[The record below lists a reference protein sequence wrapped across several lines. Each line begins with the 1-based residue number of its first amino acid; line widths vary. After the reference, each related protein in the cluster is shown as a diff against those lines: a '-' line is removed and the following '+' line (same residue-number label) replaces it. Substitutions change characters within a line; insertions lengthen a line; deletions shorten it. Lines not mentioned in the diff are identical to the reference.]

1 MTIRKGEQWGE
12 PCSAPIGLPEFA
24 TERDLGFHVR
34 GNGIIPEAILKSG
47 TLIQAL
53 GIAAPTP
60 DRERIKVLIDLIK
73 VAYTDLDGRDHDDIA
88 VGSVLIGKRSWL
100 GDLCVVSNCGYL
112 GTRELLS
119 NAHPNDGVMDV
130 LTVSSLMPFMQR
142 LQAWR
147 RIPTSSHL
155 PHPDISTKQIE
166 RFWWPLEGNE
176 SPLKRTRLVID
187 GEALG
192 LVKSVR
198 MQVIPDAITL
208 YV

>member
-12 PCSAPIGLPEFA
+12 PCSAPMGLPEFA
-24 TERDLGFHVR
+24 TERDLGFHVH

-53 GIAAPTP
+53 GIEAPTP

-73 VAYTDLDGRDHDDIA
+73 VVYTDLDGRDRDDIA
-88 VGSVLIGKRSWL
+88 VGSVLIGRRSWL
-100 GDLCVVSNCGYL
+100 GDLCIVSNCGYL

-119 NAHPNDGVMDV
+119 KAHPNDGVMDV

>member
-12 PCSAPIGLPEFA
+12 PCSAPIGLLEFA
-24 TERDLGFHVR
+24 TERDLGEHVR
-34 GNGIIPEAILKSG
+34 GKGIIPEAVLKSG

-53 GIAAPTP
+53 GIAAPTT

-73 VAYTDLDGRDHDDIA
+73 VAYTDLDGRDRDDIA
-88 VGSVLIGKRSWL
+88 VGSVLIGRRSWL
-100 GDLCVVSNCGYL
+100 GDVYIVSNCGYL

-119 NAHPNDGVMDV
+119 KAHPNDGVMDV

-155 PHPDISTKQIE
+155 PHPDISTKQTE
-166 RFWWPLEGNE
+166 RFSWPIVGDEARSKG
-176 SPLKRTRLVID
+176 TRLVID
-187 GEALG
+187 GESLG

>member
-12 PCSAPIGLPEFA
+12 PCSAPIGLLEFA
-24 TERDLGFHVR
+24 TERDLGEHVR
-34 GNGIIPEAILKSG
+34 GKGIIPEAVLKSG
-47 TLIQAL
+47 TLNQAL
-53 GIAAPTP
+53 GIAAPTT

-73 VAYTDLDGRDHDDIA
+73 VAYTDLDGRDRDDIA
-88 VGSVLIGKRSWL
+88 VGSVLIGRRSWL
-100 GDLCVVSNCGYL
+100 GDVYIVSNCGYL

-119 NAHPNDGVMDV
+119 KAHPNDGVMDV

-155 PHPDISTKQIE
+155 PHPDISTKQTE
-166 RFWWPLEGNE
+166 RFSWPIVGDE
-176 SPLKRTRLVID
+176 SRSKGTRLVID
-187 GEALG
+187 GESLG

>member
-12 PCSAPIGLPEFA
+12 PCSAPIGLLEFA
-24 TERDLGFHVR
+24 TERDLGEHVR
-34 GNGIIPEAILKSG
+34 GKGIIPEAVLKSG
-47 TLIQAL
+47 TLNQAL
-53 GIAAPTP
+53 GIAAPTT

-73 VAYTDLDGRDHDDIA
+73 VAYTDLDGRDRDDIA
-88 VGSVLIGKRSWL
+88 VGSVLIGRRSWL
-100 GDLCVVSNCGYL
+100 GDVYIVSNCGYL

-119 NAHPNDGVMDV
+119 KAHPNDGVMDV

-147 RIPTSSHL
+147 RVPTSSHL
-155 PHPDISTKQIE
+155 PHPDISTKQTE
-166 RFWWPLEGNE
+166 RFSWPIVGDEARSKGA
-176 SPLKRTRLVID
+176 RLVID
-187 GEALG
+187 GESLG

>member
-24 TERDLGFHVR
+24 TERDLGCRVR
-34 GNGIIPEAILKSG
+34 SNGIIPEAILKSG

-53 GIAAPTP
+53 GTATP
-60 DRERIKVLIDLIK
+60 KTDRERIKVMIDLIK
-73 VAYTDLDGRDHDDIA
+73 VAYTNLDGSDRGDIA
-88 VGSVLIGKRSWL
+88 VGSVLIGRRSWL
-100 GDLCVVSNCGYL
+100 GPLCIVSNCGYL

-119 NAHPNDGVMDV
+119 KAHPNDGVMDV
-130 LTVSSLMPFMQR
+130 LTVSSSMPFMQR

-166 RFWWPLEGNE
+166 RFSWPVDGNE
-176 SPLKRTRLVID
+176 SSSKRTRLVID
-187 GEALG
+187 GESLG

>member
-1 MTIRKGEQWGE
+1 MTIRRGEQWGE
-12 PCSAPIGLPEFA
+12 PCSAPMGLPEFA

-53 GIAAPTP
+53 GIAVSTP
-60 DRERIKVLIDLIK
+60 ERERIKVLIDLIK
-73 VAYTDLDGRDHDDIA
+73 VAYTDLDGHDRDDIA

-100 GDLCVVSNCGYL
+100 GDLCIVSNCGYL

-119 NAHPNDGVMDV
+119 KAHPNDGVMDV

-166 RFWWPLEGNE
+166 RFSWPLEGNE

>member
-12 PCSAPIGLPEFA
+12 SCYAPIGLPEFA

-53 GIAAPTP
+53 GIEAPTP

-73 VAYTDLDGRDHDDIA
+73 VVYTDLDGRDRDDIA
-88 VGSVLIGKRSWL
+88 VGSVLIGRRSWL
-100 GDLCVVSNCGYL
+100 GDLCIVSNCGYL

-119 NAHPNDGVMDV
+119 KAHPNDGVMDV

>member
-53 GIAAPTP
+53 GIVAPTT

-73 VAYTDLDGRDHDDIA
+73 VAYTDLDGRDRDDIA
-88 VGSVLIGKRSWL
+88 VGSVLIGRRSWL
-100 GDLCVVSNCGYL
+100 GDVYIVSNCGYL

-119 NAHPNDGVMDV
+119 KAHPNDGVMDV

-155 PHPDISTKQIE
+155 PHPDISTKQTE
-166 RFWWPLEGNE
+166 RFSWPIVGDEARSKG
-176 SPLKRTRLVID
+176 TRLVID
-187 GEALG
+187 GESLG

>member
-53 GIAAPTP
+53 GIVAPTT
-60 DRERIKVLIDLIK
+60 DRGRIKVLIDLIK
-73 VAYTDLDGRDHDDIA
+73 VAYTDLDGRDRDDIA
-88 VGSVLIGKRSWL
+88 VGSVLIGRRSWL
-100 GDLCVVSNCGYL
+100 GDVCIVSNCGYL
-112 GTRELLS
+112 RTRELLS
-119 NAHPNDGVMDV
+119 KAHPNDGVMDV
-130 LTVSSLMPFMQR
+130 LVVSSLMPFMQR

-147 RIPTSSHL
+147 RVPTSSHL
-155 PHPDISTKQIE
+155 PHPDISTKQTE
-166 RFWWPLEGNE
+166 RFSWPIVGDEARSKGA
-176 SPLKRTRLVID
+176 RLVID
-187 GEALG
+187 GESLG

>member
-12 PCSAPIGLPEFA
+12 PCSAPIGLLEFA
-24 TERDLGFHVR
+24 TERDLGEHVR
-34 GNGIIPEAILKSG
+34 GKGIIPEAVLKSG
-47 TLIQAL
+47 TLNQAL
-53 GIAAPTP
+53 GIAAPTT

-73 VAYTDLDGRDHDDIA
+73 VAYTDLDGRDRDDIA
-88 VGSVLIGKRSWL
+88 VGSVLIGRRSWL
-100 GDLCVVSNCGYL
+100 GDVYIVSNCGYL

-119 NAHPNDGVMDV
+119 KAHPNDGVMDV
-130 LTVSSLMPFMQR
+130 LVVSSLMPFMQR

-147 RIPTSSHL
+147 RVPTSSHL
-155 PHPDISTKQIE
+155 PHPDISTKQTE
-166 RFWWPLEGNE
+166 RFSWPIVGDEARSKGA
-176 SPLKRTRLVID
+176 RLVID
-187 GEALG
+187 GESLG

>member
-12 PCSAPIGLPEFA
+12 PCSAPIGLPEFS
-24 TERDLGFHVR
+24 TERDLGCHVR
-34 GNGIIPEAILKSG
+34 GYGVIPEAILKSG

-53 GIAAPTP
+53 GIATPTP

-73 VAYTDLDGRDHDDIA
+73 VAYTDLEGRDRDDIA
-88 VGSVLIGKRSWL
+88 VGSVLIGRRSWL
-100 GDLCVVSNCGYL
+100 GDLCIVSNCGYL
-112 GTRELLS
+112 GTTELLS
-119 NAHPNDGVMDV
+119 KAHPNDGVMDV
-130 LTVSSLMPFMQR
+130 LTVSSSMPFMQR

-155 PHPDISTKQIE
+155 PHPDISTKQKE
-166 RFWWPLEGNE
+166 RFSWPLEGNE

-192 LVKSVR
+192 LVESVR

-208 YV
+208 YI

>member
-12 PCSAPIGLPEFA
+12 LCSAPIGLLEFA
-24 TERDLGFHVR
+24 TERDLGEHVR
-34 GNGIIPEAILKSG
+34 GKGIIPEAVLKSG

-53 GIAAPTP
+53 GIAAPTT

-73 VAYTDLDGRDHDDIA
+73 VAYTDLDGRDRDDIA
-88 VGSVLIGKRSWL
+88 VGSVLIGRRSWL
-100 GDLCVVSNCGYL
+100 GDVYIVSNCGYL

-119 NAHPNDGVMDV
+119 KAHPNDGVMDV

-155 PHPDISTKQIE
+155 PHPDISTKQTVV
-166 RFWWPLEGNE
+166 FSWPMVGDE
-176 SPLKRTRLVID
+176 SRSKGARLVID

>member
-12 PCSAPIGLPEFA
+12 PCSAPVGLPEFA

-34 GNGIIPEAILKSG
+34 GNGVIPQAILKSG
-47 TLIQAL
+47 TLFQAL

-73 VAYTDLDGRDHDDIA
+73 VAYTDLDGRDRDDIA
-88 VGSVLIGKRSWL
+88 VGSVLIGRRSWL
-100 GDLCVVSNCGYL
+100 GDLCIISNCGYM
-112 GTRELLS
+112 GTREVLS
-119 NAHPNDGVMDV
+119 KAHPNDGVMDV

-155 PHPDISTKQIE
+155 PHPDITTKQIE
-166 RFWWPLEGNE
+166 RFSWPLEGNE
-176 SPLKRTRLVID
+176 SPLKRARLVID

>member
-12 PCSAPIGLPEFA
+12 PCTAPIGLPEFA

-34 GNGIIPEAILKSG
+34 GNGIILEAILKSG

-53 GIAAPTP
+53 GIVAPTP

-73 VAYTDLDGRDHDDIA
+73 VTYTDLYGRDRDDIA
-88 VGSVLIGKRSWL
+88 VGSVLIGRRSWL
-100 GDLCVVSNCGYL
+100 GDLCIVSNCGYL
-112 GTRELLS
+112 GTRELLPK
-119 NAHPNDGVMDV
+119 AHPNDGVMDV

-166 RFWWPLEGNE
+166 RFCWPLEGNE
-176 SPLKRTRLVID
+176 SPLKRSRLVID

>member
-34 GNGIIPEAILKSG
+34 GNGSIPEAILKSG

-73 VAYTDLDGRDHDDIA
+73 VAYTDLDGRDRDDIA
-88 VGSVLIGKRSWL
+88 VGSVLIGRRSWS
-100 GDLCVVSNCGYL
+100 GDLCIVSNCGYL

-119 NAHPNDGVMDV
+119 KAHPNDGVMDV

-166 RFWWPLEGNE
+166 RF
-176 SPLKRTRLVID
+176 
-187 GEALG
+187 
-192 LVKSVR
+192 
-198 MQVIPDAITL
+198 
-208 YV
+208 

>member
-12 PCSAPIGLPEFA
+12 PCSAPMGLPEFA

-34 GNGIIPEAILKSG
+34 GNGSIPEAILKSG

-73 VAYTDLDGRDHDDIA
+73 VAYTDLDGRDRDDIA
-88 VGSVLIGKRSWL
+88 VGSVLIGRRSWS
-100 GDLCVVSNCGYL
+100 GDLCIVSNCGYL

-119 NAHPNDGVMDV
+119 KAHPNDGVMDV

-166 RFWWPLEGNE
+166 RFSWPLEGNE
-176 SPLKRTRLVID
+176 SPLKRARLVID

>member
-12 PCSAPIGLPEFA
+12 PCSAPIGLLEFA
-24 TERDLGFHVR
+24 TERDLGEHVR

-53 GIAAPTP
+53 GIAAPTT

-73 VAYTDLDGRDHDDIA
+73 VAYTDLDGRDRDDIA
-88 VGSVLIGKRSWL
+88 VGSVLIGRRSWL
-100 GDLCVVSNCGYL
+100 GDVYIVSNCGYL

-119 NAHPNDGVMDV
+119 KAHPNDGVMDV

-155 PHPDISTKQIE
+155 PHPDISTKQTE
-166 RFWWPLEGNE
+166 RFSWPIVGDEARSKGA
-176 SPLKRTRLVID
+176 RLVID
-187 GEALG
+187 GESLG

>member
-12 PCSAPIGLPEFA
+12 LCSAPIGLPEFA
-24 TERDLGFHVR
+24 TERDLGEHVR
-34 GNGIIPEAILKSG
+34 GNGIIPEAVLKSG

-53 GIAAPTP
+53 GIAAPTT

-73 VAYTDLDGRDHDDIA
+73 VAYTDLDGRDRDDIA
-88 VGSVLIGKRSWL
+88 VGSVLIGRRSWL
-100 GDLCVVSNCGYL
+100 GDVYIVSNCGYL

-119 NAHPNDGVMDV
+119 KAHPNDGVMDV
-130 LTVSSLMPFMQR
+130 LAVRSSMPFMQR

-155 PHPDISTKQIE
+155 PHPDISTKQTVV
-166 RFWWPLEGNE
+166 FSWPMVGDEARSKGA
-176 SPLKRTRLVID
+176 RLVID
-187 GEALG
+187 GESLG

-198 MQVIPDAITL
+198 IQVIPDAITL

>member
-12 PCSAPIGLPEFA
+12 PCSAPIGLLEFA
-24 TERDLGFHVR
+24 TERDLGEHVR
-34 GNGIIPEAILKSG
+34 GKGIIPEAVLKSG

-53 GIAAPTP
+53 GIAAPTT

-73 VAYTDLDGRDHDDIA
+73 VAYTDLDGRDRDDIA
-88 VGSVLIGKRSWL
+88 VGSVLIGRRSWL
-100 GDLCVVSNCGYL
+100 GDVYIVSNCGYL

-119 NAHPNDGVMDV
+119 KAHPNDGVMDV

-155 PHPDISTKQIE
+155 PHPDISTKQTE
-166 RFWWPLEGNE
+166 RFSWPIVGDEARSKGA
-176 SPLKRTRLVID
+176 RLVID
-187 GEALG
+187 GESLG

>member
-12 PCSAPIGLPEFA
+12 PCSAPIGLLEFA
-24 TERDLGFHVR
+24 TERDLGEHVR
-34 GNGIIPEAILKSG
+34 GKGIIPEAVLKSG
-47 TLIQAL
+47 TLNQAL
-53 GIAAPTP
+53 GIAAPTT

-73 VAYTDLDGRDHDDIA
+73 VAYTDLDGRDRDDIA
-88 VGSVLIGKRSWL
+88 VGSVLIGRRSWL
-100 GDLCVVSNCGYL
+100 GDVYIVSNCGYL

-119 NAHPNDGVMDV
+119 KAHPNDGVMDV

-155 PHPDISTKQIE
+155 PHPDISTKQTE
-166 RFWWPLEGNE
+166 RFSWPIVGDEARSKGA
-176 SPLKRTRLVID
+176 RLVID
-187 GEALG
+187 GESLG

>member
-24 TERDLGFHVR
+24 TERDLGGHIR
-34 GNGIIPEAILKSG
+34 GSGSIPEASLKSG

-53 GIAAPTP
+53 GVSTKTP
-60 DRERIKVLIDLIK
+60 DRGQIKVLIDLIK
-73 VAYTDLDGRDHDDIA
+73 VEYTGHDGCDRDDIA
-88 VGSVLIGKRSWL
+88 VGSVLIGRRSWW
-100 GDLCVVSNCGYL
+100 GDLCIVSNCGYL

-119 NAHPNDGVMDV
+119 KAHPNDGVMDV
-130 LTVSSLMPFMQR
+130 LTVRSTMTFMQR

-147 RIPTSSHL
+147 RTSTSSHL
-155 PHPDISTKQIE
+155 PHPDISTKQTVH
-166 RFWWPLEGNE
+166 FSWPTVGNE
-176 SPLKRTRLVID
+176 ALSKGTRLVID

>member
-34 GNGIIPEAILKSG
+34 GNGSIPEAILKSG

-73 VAYTDLDGRDHDDIA
+73 VAYTDLDGRDRDDIA
-88 VGSVLIGKRSWL
+88 VGSVLIGRRSWS
-100 GDLCVVSNCGYL
+100 GDLCIVSNCCYL

-119 NAHPNDGVMDV
+119 KSHPNDGVMDV

-166 RFWWPLEGNE
+166 RFSWPLEGNE
-176 SPLKRTRLVID
+176 SPLKRARLVID

>member
-12 PCSAPIGLPEFA
+12 SCTTPIGLPEFA
-24 TERDLGFHVR
+24 TERDLGWHVR

-53 GIAAPTP
+53 GIAAPTT

-73 VAYTDLDGRDHDDIA
+73 VAYTDLDGRDRDDIA
-88 VGSVLIGKRSWL
+88 VGSVLIGRRSWL
-100 GDLCVVSNCGYL
+100 GDVCIVSNCGYL
-112 GTRELLS
+112 GKRELLS
-119 NAHPNDGVMDV
+119 KAHPNDGVMDV

-187 GEALG
+187 GEFLG